1 MNQYTDFAAIYDR
14 LMTADVDYSAWCVYL
29 EKLFEKNGCEPSLI
43 LELGCGTGSMTAAL
57 AKRGYSM
64 IGLDISTD
72 MLNIAGQKA
81 RDAELDILYLN
92 QDMADFELYGT
103 VDAVVCTL
111 DGLNYLTEDG
121 DLERTFSL
129 VQLYLNPGGIFV
141 FDMNTEHKIRDII
154 APQTFLYDT
163 EDVFYTWQSE
173 LDGDLC
179 EYYLTFFVRE
189 GNGTY
194 HRFDETHTQRIYTPG
209 MVERA
214 LASSGLELTG
224 CYEALT
230 LEAAGADCERIFY
243 TAVKNNL

>member
-14 LMTADVDYSAWCVYL
+14 LMTADVDYRAWCAYL
-29 EKLFEKNGCEPSLI
+29 EKLFEKNGCAPSLV
-43 LELGCGTGSMTAAL
+43 LELGCGTGSMTVAL

-81 RDAELDILYLN
+81 RDEGLDILYLN

-129 VQLYLNPGGIFV
+129 VELYLNPGGIFV
-141 FDMNTEHKIRDII
+141 FDLNTEHKIRNVI

-173 LDGDLC
+173 LDGELC
-179 EYYLTFFVRE
+179 DYYLTFFVRQE
-189 GNGTY
+189 DGAY
-194 HRFDETHTQRIYTPG
+194 RRFDETHTQRIYTPSA
-209 MVERA
+209 VERA
-214 LASSGLELTG
+214 LASSGLKLTD
-224 CYEALT
+224 CYDALT
-230 LEAAGADCERIFY
+230 FDAADVDCERVFY
-243 TAVKNNL
+243 TAVKK